1 MTIHSVA
8 VRAASTHRRLSIVRA
23 ATAGDKRDLILRAA
37 TKVFAQNGFFQSQVA
52 DVARVAGVAA
62 GTVYLYFKSKD
73 DLLVS
78 IFERSMN
85 EVLAEC
91 RAAIAEIA
99 DPAERLGT
107 LAHLHLGRLGRDK
120 DLAVV
125 FQVELRQSVKFM
137 ERFSETFL
145 QDYFKLIR
153 QAIADGQQ
161 GGAFRK
167 DISATTAT
175 KIFFGAL
182 DEMATNWVLSRRKY
196 DLNAEADAV
205 VTLFIDGVKRR

>member
-8 VRAASTHRRLSIVRA
+8 VRATSTNRRLTIVRA
-23 ATAGDKRDLILRAA
+23 APAGEKRDLILRAA
-37 TKVFAQNGFFQSQVA
+37 TKVFAQNGYFQSQVA

-85 EVLAEC
+85 EVLADGK
-91 RAAIAEIA
+91 AAVAEID
-99 DPAERLGT
+99 DPAERLSK

-161 GGAFRK
+161 NGAFRK

-205 VTLFIDGVKRR
+205 VSLFIHGVKR